1 MQTGLAQALVFA
13 RSTEPRPVVSR
24 RAISLDELPWRRREP
39 SPALAWTPPA
49 RPLGPLLVALTVAPL
64 ALRRVFPLTAFWTI
78 MSAAVAAY
86 YGNNNATLVT
96 FLAVAFAAYSAVV
109 HSRYRGAALLSMPLV
124 TVLLIALSANMS
136 PPIPARATPL
146 LIFIPIMIVGDAVH
160 RWAWRA
166 GDSGARLRQAQAE
179 HEAATRRALAR
190 ERARLASELHDV
202 VTHNVSVMVVQAG
215 AARRV
220 LSADPAEAIKA
231 LRAVESSGR
240 TAMTEL
246 RHLLGLLSPPPGT
259 DDAGGPARQRA
270 VLVDAGSGPGGAAD
284 LAPQPGLDELRETM
298 VGRVRSRRG
307 RPSSCAI
314 AGNTAGPTS
323 RAGTGGR
330 VPGGAG
336 GADQRDQARGK
347 AHRPK
352 VRAPPMTTSRGWWS
366 RSPTTGGRFPP
377 LGRPLDAALP
387 RGAGMGR
394 LACGNGWRCT
404 AASSPPHRGWVGAGG
419 AGKDDPGATSRD
431 TRGSDP
437 AMSEAATAWRSAPR
451 GHRRRPDAG
460 PQRVPAH
467 PERGRDRP
475 LRPKQPTARKRSP
488 PCFSTAPTLS
498 SWTSGCRGWTGLR
511 PPAASSHPNPDA
523 GCRIIIL
530 TTFDLDQYVYAALTA
545 GASGFLLKDTS
556 PEQLVARGTHWS
568 APGDALLAPS
578 ITRRLIE
585 TVRPPHPARPVHSAR
600 RPVRP

>member
-1 MQTGLAQALVFA
+1 MPRGGAAGDNELVSESRRGLVQTGLAQALVFA

-24 RAISLDELPWRRREP
+24 RAISLDAVLAATGTVA
-39 SPALAWTPPA
+39 ALAGTPPA
-49 RPLGPLLVALTVAPL
+49 RPLGPLLVALTAAPL

-160 RWAWRA
+160 RWARRA

-259 DDAGGPARQRA
+259 DDAGGPAGQPA

-284 LAPQPGLDELRETM
+284 LAPQPGLDELREM
-298 VGRVRSRRG
+298 VGRVVAAGLPVELRIAGTPRDLPAGLGLAVYRVVQEALTNVIKHAGKPQAEVRLTYEPAALVVEVADDG
-307 RPSSCAI
+307 RPIPA
-314 AGNTAGPTS
+314 AGPAPD
-323 RAGTGGR
+323 AG
-330 VPGGAG
+330 V
-336 GADQRDQARGK
+336 
-347 AHRPK
+347 
-352 VRAPPMTTSRGWWS
+352 
-366 RSPTTGGRFPP
+366 
-377 LGRPLDAALP
+377 P
-387 RGAGMGR
+387 RGAGMGLLGLR
-394 LACGNGWRCT
+394 ERVALYGGELA
-404 AASSPPHRGWVGAGG
+404 A
-419 AGKDDPGATSRD
+419 
-431 TRGSDP
+431 
-437 AMSEAATAWRSAPR
+437 APR
-451 GHRRRPDAG
+451 PGGGWLVQARIP
-460 PQRVPAH
+460 VEPAEI
-467 PERGRDRP
+467 PAEV
-475 LRPKQPTARKRSP
+475 TP
-488 PCFSTAPTLS
+488 P
-498 SWTSGCRGWTGLR
+498 
-511 PPAASSHPNPDA
+511 
-523 GCRIIIL
+523 
-530 TTFDLDQYVYAALTA
+530 
-545 GASGFLLKDTS
+545 
-556 PEQLVARGTHWS
+556 
-568 APGDALLAPS
+568 
-578 ITRRLIE
+578 
-585 TVRPPHPARPVHSAR
+585 
-600 RPVRP
+600 

>member
-1 MQTGLAQALVFA
+1 MPCGGAAGDNELVSESRRGLVQTGLAQALVFA

-24 RAISLDELPWRRREP
+24 RAISLDAVLAATGTVA
-39 SPALAWTPPA
+39 ALAGTPPA
-49 RPLGPLLVALTVAPL
+49 RPLGPLLVALTAAPL

-160 RWAWRA
+160 RWARRA

-259 DDAGGPARQRA
+259 DDAGGPAGQPA

-284 LAPQPGLDELRETM
+284 LAPQPGLDELREM
-298 VGRVRSRRG
+298 VGRVVAAGLPVELRIAGTPRDLPAGLGLAVYRVVQEALTNVIKHAGKPQAEVRLTYEPAALVVEVADDG
-307 RPSSCAI
+307 RPIPA
-314 AGNTAGPTS
+314 AGPAPD
-323 RAGTGGR
+323 AG
-330 VPGGAG
+330 V
-336 GADQRDQARGK
+336 
-347 AHRPK
+347 
-352 VRAPPMTTSRGWWS
+352 
-366 RSPTTGGRFPP
+366 
-377 LGRPLDAALP
+377 P
-387 RGAGMGR
+387 RGAGMGLLGLR
-394 LACGNGWRCT
+394 ERVALYGGELA
-404 AASSPPHRGWVGAGG
+404 A
-419 AGKDDPGATSRD
+419 
-431 TRGSDP
+431 
-437 AMSEAATAWRSAPR
+437 APR
-451 GHRRRPDAG
+451 PGGGWLVQARIP
-460 PQRVPAH
+460 VEPAEI
-467 PERGRDRP
+467 PAEV
-475 LRPKQPTARKRSP
+475 TP
-488 PCFSTAPTLS
+488 P
-498 SWTSGCRGWTGLR
+498 
-511 PPAASSHPNPDA
+511 
-523 GCRIIIL
+523 
-530 TTFDLDQYVYAALTA
+530 
-545 GASGFLLKDTS
+545 
-556 PEQLVARGTHWS
+556 
-568 APGDALLAPS
+568 
-578 ITRRLIE
+578 
-585 TVRPPHPARPVHSAR
+585 
-600 RPVRP
+600 